1 MKQHDRGRA
10 GLRVLVALVLC
21 VTTAAVSAQQYPSKP
36 VRVIVPLAPGG
47 GSDITARHFSA
58 KLAEILGQPFIVDN
72 RGGAGGLIGM
82 ELTAKAPPDGYTL
95 MMQGGGV
102 ASVPATQKTAWDPL
116 SAIIPIME
124 FGVTP
129 FILTVHPSV
138 PAASTKELIALA
150 RAKPGAI
157 TYASAGIGGIT
168 HLATA
173 LFANMAKIKMIHV
186 PYKSTGAAMADLLSG
201 QVSFIVGS
209 LLPMVPH
216 VRSGKLRPLAVT
228 TAKRWYS
235 MPDVPAV
242 AETVPG
248 YEVEL
253 SFGTLA
259 PRGTPR
265 PIIERLNA
273 ALNKALDQQDTKKY
287 LEREGMVPTGGPPE
301 HYGNRIRRD
310 YERWSKVV
318 KEANIR
324 VE

>member
-1 MKQHDRGRA
+1 
-10 GLRVLVALVLC
+10 
-21 VTTAAVSAQQYPSKP
+21 
-36 VRVIVPLAPGG
+36 
-47 GSDITARHFSA
+47 
-58 KLAEILGQPFIVDN
+58 
-72 RGGAGGLIGM
+72 
-82 ELTAKAPPDGYTL
+82 
-95 MMQGGGV
+95 
-102 ASVPATQKTAWDPL
+102 
-116 SAIIPIME
+116 
-124 FGVTP
+124 
-129 FILTVHPSV
+129 
-138 PAASTKELIALA
+138 
-150 RAKPGAI
+150 
-157 TYASAGIGGIT
+157 
-168 HLATA
+168 
-173 LFANMAKIKMIHV
+173 MAKIKMIHV